1 MLERFRRLLSP
12 ASIRTLSSLESYA
25 RWAASY
31 PPQAHNLLMQTE
43 EAAMLSLMPDLTAK
57 TVLDLACG
65 TGRYA
70 IIAQSRGAKR
80 VLGLDNSL
88 AMLQANSHPQVALA
102 TSEALPIPAH
112 SIDVILCGLAL
123 GHLPDLSPS
132 LREIARVLRPGGTAL
147 ISDFHPFAFLNGG
160 KRTFTAPDGAT
171 YAVEHYAHLYAD
183 YHRAAHEN
191 GLHID
196 SVIEPGAEFNEKNRT
211 GRAAPIIIVYRLLK
225 R

>member
-1 MLERFRRLLSP
+1 MQIEER
-12 ASIRTLSSLESYA
+12 
-25 RWAASY
+25 
-31 PPQAHNLLMQTE
+31 
-43 EAAMLSLMPDLTAK
+43 AMLGLMPDLAAK
-57 TVLDLACG
+57 SVLDLACG

-70 IIAQSRGAKR
+70 LIAQAQGAKR

-112 SIDVILCGLAL
+112 FIDVVLCGLAL
-123 GHLPDLSPS
+123 GHLPHLDPS

-147 ISDFHPFAFLNGG
+147 ISDFHPFVFLNGG
-160 KRTFTAPDGAT
+160 KRTFTALDGAT

-183 YHRAAHEN
+183 YHRAAREN
-191 GLHID
+191 GLLID
-196 SVIEPGAEFNEKNRT
+196 SVVEPGAELNEEGRT
-211 GRAAPIIIVYRLLK
+211 GSGAPIIIVYRLLK